1 MKITR
6 SCGYAILA
14 LGYMGKNADK
24 KIVLSSDISKE
35 HNIPLEYLLKIM
47 QQLVRANILTSK
59 RGPRG
64 GFSLVKP
71 ISKINMMEVIEAVD
85 GAMSN
90 QLNLEGQV
98 PDKKLVAKIEAAY
111 GKAID
116 QSKAVFEKAKFNTLI
131 S

>member
-1 MKITR
+1 MKISR

-35 HNIPLEYLLKIM
+35 YNIPLEYLLKIM
-47 QQLVRANILTSK
+47 NLLVRANILTSK

-64 GFSLVKP
+64 GFSLIKP
-71 ISKINMMEVIEAVD
+71 ISKINLMEVIEAVD

-90 QLNLEGQV
+90 QLDLEELI
-98 PDKKLVAKIEAAY
+98 PDKKFTAKIEAVY

-131 S
+131 T